1 MAKTIIRSDGTEVKP
16 AAETVKKTA
25 STATKKAQTV
35 IEATPTK
42 GSATGYRIGAV
53 LLWLLAIACEI
64 FAIMA
69 LLKNFVIKFTNN
81 GNTNMMITLIIFIVL
96 DLIFAIIA
104 AQLWKKANHIDP
116 PSEKN
121 KLWFYL
127 VSELGVIMAC
137 VCFLPLII
145 ILLKNDKLDKKSK
158 TIVTA
163 IAAAALLITGLAS
176 ADYHPISSEQKAE
189 AEQTITEDVY
199 WTPFGHKYHLD
210 LDCGAIANSNTIYQ
224 GEVTE
229 AIESGR
235 TAICSFC
242 AHRHEELDLKK
253 LNVEETIE
261 EIADNVGE

>member
-16 AAETVKKTA
+16 AAEPVKKAA
-25 STATKKAQTV
+25 SAAGKTAQTV

-42 GSATGYRIGAV
+42 GSALGYRIGAAV
-53 LLWLLAIACEI
+53 LWLLAIACEI

-69 LLKNFVIKFTNN
+69 LMKNFVIKFTSN
-81 GNTNMMITLIIFIVL
+81 GNTNMVITLIIFIVL

-104 AQLWKKANHIDP
+104 AQLWKKANHINP

-127 VSELGVIMAC
+127 VSELGVLMAC

-158 TIVTA
+158 TIVSAIA
-163 IAAAALLITGLAS
+163 IAALVITGLAS
-176 ADYHPISSEQKAE
+176 ADYHPISAEQKAE

-210 LDCGAIANSNTIYQ
+210 LDCGSIANSNTVYQ

-242 AHRHEELDLKK
+242 ARRHEELNLEK
-253 LNVEETIE
+253 LNVEDAIE
-261 EIADNVGE
+261 EITDGGNE